1 MGFIPENQ
9 NDTNKAT
16 ASTNSGGPSSLRTL
30 NDCKINA
37 PLSGQSLLYNGN
49 LWQNYNLNLSF
60 LSDVVI
66 QELAD
71 GEVLTYDETT
81 SKWINQA
88 PTSGNLSTLSDC
100 AITEPIS
107 DSSSL
112 IYNSFFK

>member
-9 NDTNKAT
+9 NDTNNAT
-16 ASTNSGGPSSLRTL
+16 SSTNNGGSSSLRTL
-30 NDCKINA
+30 NDCKIIA

-49 LWQNYNLNLSF
+49 LWQNYNPNLSF

-81 SKWINQA
+81 SK
-88 PTSGNLSTLSDC
+88 
-100 AITEPIS
+100 
-107 DSSSL
+107 
-112 IYNSFFK
+112 

>member
-16 ASTNSGGPSSLRTL
+16 ASTNSGGSSSLRTL

-71 GEVLTYDETT
+71 GEEYSPMTKLLQNGSIKHLLPVIYQLCQIAL
-81 SKWINQA
+81 SQNQY
-88 PTSGNLSTLSDC
+88 
-100 AITEPIS
+100 
-107 DSSSL
+107 L
-112 IYNSFFK
+112 IRLH